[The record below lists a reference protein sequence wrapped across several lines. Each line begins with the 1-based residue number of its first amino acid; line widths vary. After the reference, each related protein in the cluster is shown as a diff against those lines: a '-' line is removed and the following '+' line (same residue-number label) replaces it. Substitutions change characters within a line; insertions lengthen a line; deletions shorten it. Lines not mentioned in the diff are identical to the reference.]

1 MKNQNETMQVRLIKT
16 LSLLPLLAI
25 VGCSFDD
32 SDSQIEDSTVR
43 ARSALTSASKD
54 DHSPEV
60 VASART
66 CPSDLPA
73 VLDVPADATLAA
85 MLPARGVQIYTCTAA
100 VPGTP
105 PVWTLKAPHAVL
117 GKPGDLE
124 AIHFAGP
131 SWQATDG
138 SLVVGSKVA
147 AAALTSPPFHGCSS
161 RRPPTPGPGSLPTSH
176 TSSVSIPRAASR
188 PRRAATMRIRMRRCW
203 CPTAR
208 TISSI
213 TRLYRARAFGSVY
226 RADLNQL
233 AAAANRSV

>member
-1 MKNQNETMQVRLIKT
+1 MKNQNETTHLRLIKT

-32 SDSQIEDSTVR
+32 SESQIEDSTVR
-43 ARSALTSASKD
+43 ARSALASASMD
-54 DHSPEV
+54 DHSPEA
-60 VASART
+60 VASARA

-73 VLDVPADATLAA
+73 VLDVPADATLVA

-100 VPGTP
+100 VAGTP

-138 SLVVGSKVA
+138 SLIVGSKVA
-147 AAALTSPPFHGCSS
+147 AAPSPDLTAIPWLLLKATSNS
-161 RRPPTPGPGSLPTSH
+161 GPGLFADVTYVQRLNTEGGVAPTTGCDDAH
-176 TSSVSIPRAASR
+176 PDAQVLVP
-188 PRRAATMRIRMRRCW
+188 
-203 CPTAR
+203 
-208 TISSI
+208 
-213 TRLYRARAFGSVY
+213 Y
-226 RADLNQL
+226 RADYFFYH
-233 AAAANRSV
+233 AAAAGARVRQCVSR